1 MQVQNKSEEFE
12 NQIRERI
19 KSFRKHD
26 RSEEDNAPDYI
37 REQFFGSS
45 RGPFRNESLPSTIGV
60 LDGEGNYIADLTP
73 TDLDGLSDD
82 DFLDVHRIQENN
94 AIRIAQALNFVVG
107 ITYKDLKGLL
117 DDGKTFVK
125 YDEMMFDHIA
135 SLAVK
140 VKVLQEQ
147 VNVLTTENNELKEA
161 LKETLETIHGI
172 KKVPP
177 VIPEWVKPKPAKKLK
192 LKDVLPDND

>member
-1 MQVQNKSEEFE
+1 MQNQDKNEEFQ
-12 NQIRERI
+12 NQIKEKI

-26 RSEEDNAPDYI
+26 RSEEDNAPDDI
-37 REQFFGSS
+37 RNQFFGHS
-45 RGPFRNESLPSTIGV
+45 RGPFRCESLPSTIGV

-94 AIRIAQALNFVVG
+94 AIRIAQALNFVAG
-107 ITYKDLKGLL
+107 ITYGDLKSIL
-117 DDGKTFVK
+117 DESNSFVK
-125 YDEMMFDHIA
+125 YDEMMFNHIA

-140 VKVLQEQ
+140 VRVLQEQ
-147 VNVLTTENNELKEA
+147 VNVLTAENEELKEA
-161 LKETLETIHGI
+161 IKETLGTLHSI